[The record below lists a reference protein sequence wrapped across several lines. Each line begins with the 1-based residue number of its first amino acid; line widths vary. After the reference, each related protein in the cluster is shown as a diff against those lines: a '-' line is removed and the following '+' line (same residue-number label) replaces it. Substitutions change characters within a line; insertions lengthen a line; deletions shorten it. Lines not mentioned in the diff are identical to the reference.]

1 MAVIGRAVSEGD
13 GKESILMDILDAV
26 ATTTGTPM
34 EQLPPLQDT
43 VDVQALID
51 LYSRSRGGPDTLAF
65 TYYGCRVTIKRERI
79 VVEAD
84 EP

>member
-13 GKESILMDILDAV
+13 GKESILMDVLDAV

-34 EQLPPLQDT
+34 EGLPPLQNT

-51 LYSRSRGGPDTLAF
+51 LYSRSRGGPDTLVF
-65 TYYGCRVTIKRERI
+65 TYYGCRVTIREESII
-79 VVEAD
+79 VEPEEA
-84 EP
+84 